1 MTSPLTPP
9 PLQPGLPVVRPR
21 RRWLQSAALALAGAG
36 LVTGLAIGLPG
47 CDANAPGASAK
58 PTFKGVDITGAEY
71 ARKLALTDADGQA
84 RTLADFKG
92 RVVVV
97 FFGYTQCPDV
107 CPSTMAELA
116 EVKRGLGADGARV
129 QGIFVTVDPERD
141 SAALLKAYVANFG
154 PDLIGLRGSADEIQA
169 AAKEFKVFFAK
180 VPGKTAT
187 SYTVDHTAGSYVFD
201 TQGRVRLFTRY
212 GSGAQALT
220 DDLKILLAEKS

>member
-1 MTSPLTPP
+1 MSPV
-9 PLQPGLPVVRPR
+9 QPR
-21 RRWLQSAALALAGAG
+21 RRWLRSAALAVAGVGLVAG
-36 LVTGLAIGLPG
+36 LVTGLQG
-47 CDANAPGASAK
+47 CDASAPGAGTK

-107 CPSTMAELA
+107 CPTTMAELA
-116 EVKRGLGADGARV
+116 EVKRDLGADGARV

-141 SAALLKAYVANFG
+141 TAALLKAYVANFG
-154 PDLIGLRGSADEIQA
+154 PDLIGLRGSVKEVQA
-169 AAKEFKVFFAK
+169 VAKEFKVFFAK

-212 GSGAQALT
+212 GSGAQALK
-220 DDLKILLAEKS
+220 DDLKILLAEKL